1 MRLKKKKK
9 PTEQTEKWNVGTE
22 FAVLCGV
29 GETSLESAKLLA
41 LATCK
46 AGRKNLKVGRTE
58 ARTTARRWL

>member
-1 MRLKKKKK
+1 MSV
-9 PTEQTEKWNVGTE
+9 EKWNVGAE
-22 FAVLCGV
+22 FAVLCGA
-29 GETSLESAKLLA
+29 GETSLASAKLLA